1 VRGLLLYRLLTGERI
16 GRDAERRG
24 TMMDWAMSESP
35 KAIEQPIC
43 CPICGVRLDE
53 VVLAL
58 PDDEYFCPECF
69 TQQKPGAAEAASAW

>member
-1 VRGLLLYRLLTGERI
+1 
-16 GRDAERRG
+16 
-24 TMMDWAMSESP
+24 MDWAMSESP

-53 VVLAL
+53 VVLAR

-69 TQQKPGAAEAASAW
+69 TQQKPGAAWAASAW